1 MKSKFQ
7 KDHDLQLEDDQHFWR
22 AIKLG
27 DPVALNKLFSKYYD
41 DLFFYGLKLT
51 GNQGHV
57 ADTIQDLF
65 ANVWETRK
73 KISKVAYVKAYLFAA
88 LRNNLLKHNPKD
100 IFVRT
105 DPAMSLYIDHGFDI
119 SPEDIYLDKESKL
132 GNIKI
137 IEDLLAELSPK
148 QKEII
153 YLKFYGNYSNIELSK
168 ILSIEQQSVA
178 NLLYRTINLLRRK
191 KKQTGLPIFNILIS
205 SLL

>member
-1 MKSKFQ
+1 MRSKQ
-7 KDHDLQLEDDQHFWR
+7 QENHNPQLDDEQYLWH

-27 DPVALNKLFSKYYD
+27 DPAALNKILNKYYE

-73 KISKVAYVKAYLFAA
+73 RISEVAHVKAYLFAA
-88 LRNNLLKHNPKD
+88 LRNNLLKPNPKD

-105 DPAMSLYIDHGFDI
+105 DSAISLNRDHGFDI
-119 SPEDIYLDKESKL
+119 SPEDIYIDIESQLK
-132 GNIKI
+132 NIKI
-137 IEDLLAELSPK
+137 VKELLAELSPK

-153 YLKFYGNYSNIELSK
+153 YLKFYSNYSNIEISR
-168 ILSIEQQSVA
+168 ILAIKQQSVA
-178 NLLYRTINLLRRK
+178 NLLARTINLLRKK
-191 KKQTGLPIFNILIS
+191 KKQSKLSIFNILI
-205 SLL
+205 

>member
-1 MKSKFQ
+1 MRSKQ
-7 KDHDLQLEDDQHFWR
+7 QENHNPQLDDEQYLWR

-27 DPVALNKLFSKYYD
+27 DPAALNKLLNKYYE

-73 KISKVAYVKAYLFAA
+73 RISEVAHVKAYLFAA
-88 LRNNLLKHNPKD
+88 LRNNLLKPNPKD

-105 DPAMSLYIDHGFDI
+105 DPAISLNRDHGFDI
-119 SPEDIYLDKESKL
+119 SPEDIYLDKESQLK
-132 GNIKI
+132 NIKI
-137 IEDLLAELSPK
+137 VKKLLAELSPK

-153 YLKFYGNYSNIELSK
+153 YLKFYSNYSNIEISR
-168 ILSIEQQSVA
+168 ILAIKKQSVA
-178 NLLYRTINLLRRK
+178 NLLARTINLLRKK
-191 KKQTGLPIFNILIS
+191 KKQSKLSIF
-205 SLL
+205 